1 MRDGTSMSHSALIS
15 SEESFTRSTNNMV
28 QLIKTYLLQNK
39 SISIPGL
46 GTIYVERTPA
56 QADFVNRQLLPPA
69 YHFRFDKYF
78 DAPGK
83 DFFTFLAARS
93 RVEDFEAI
101 KIYNE
106 WALQLRNNIG
116 SQEYTDLQGVGA
128 LKRDDSGDIIFEP
141 ASPQQTFHLPVPAE
155 RIIRSNARHTMIV
168 GDREVTNVEMSDY
181 LQESARKK
189 NKWWI
194 YAAIIAAAALIA
206 IFIHFYTTGNSIPFG
221 NGQTINAR

>member
-1 MRDGTSMSHSALIS
+1 MSHSDSIYSA
-15 SEESFTRSTNNMV
+15 ESFTHSTNNMV

-46 GTIYVERTPA
+46 GTIYVERIPA

-83 DFFTFLAARS
+83 DFFTFLAARN

-116 SQEYTDLQGVGA
+116 TDNFTPLDGVGS
-128 LKRDDSGDIIFEP
+128 LKRDASGDIIFEP
-141 ASPQQTFHLPVPAE
+141 ASPQQVFHTPVPAE

-181 LQESARKK
+181 LQESTGRK
-189 NKWWI
+189 NRWWI

-206 IFIHFYTTGNSIPFG
+206 IFIHLYRSGDISPFG
-221 NGQTINAR
+221 NRQTIETR